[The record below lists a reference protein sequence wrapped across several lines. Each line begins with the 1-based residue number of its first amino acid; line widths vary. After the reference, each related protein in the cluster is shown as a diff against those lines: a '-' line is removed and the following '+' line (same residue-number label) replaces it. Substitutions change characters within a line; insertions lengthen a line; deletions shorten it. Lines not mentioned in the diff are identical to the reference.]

1 MESLNIMQKI
11 EPILKILR
19 EIMGPR
25 TPHIRTHNVM
35 FAPVG
40 SEAQTWHY
48 DDSVRR
54 SNVYRYFTIL
64 VPLNPIDD
72 DCGGTEIW
80 SDSLKRSDMVRT
92 SLLRNINSFGNDF
105 VCADSAETWRRICVQ
120 WRTAASWTG

>member
-1 MESLNIMQKI
+1 
-11 EPILKILR
+11 
-19 EIMGPR
+19 
-25 TPHIRTHNVM
+25 M

-80 SDSLKRSDMVRT
+80 SDTLKRSDMVRPQSASIFM
-92 SLLRNINSFGNDF
+92 SLSF
-105 VCADSAETWRRICVQ
+105 VIY
-120 WRTAASWTG
+120 

>member
-1 MESLNIMQKI
+1 MLVESVGLGRFDLVIPTFVVEKLNILQKI
-11 EPILKILR
+11 EPILQLLR
-19 EIMGPR
+19 SIMGPR
-25 TPHIRTHNVM
+25 TPHIRTHNIM

-80 SDSLKRSDMVRT
+80 SDTLKRSDMVRPQSASIFM
-92 SLLRNINSFGNDF
+92 SLSF
-105 VCADSAETWRRICVQ
+105 VIY
-120 WRTAASWTG
+120 